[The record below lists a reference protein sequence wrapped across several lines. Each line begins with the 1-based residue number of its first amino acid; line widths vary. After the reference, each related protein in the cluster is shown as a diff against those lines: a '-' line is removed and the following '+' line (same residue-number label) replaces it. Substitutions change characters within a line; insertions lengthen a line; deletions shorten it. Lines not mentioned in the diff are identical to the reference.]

1 MLLGLGRRHV
11 ISHRPQVVGR
21 EEHQL
26 VGVDPFLSGAAEPPQ
41 ELRDRV
47 LLLSNR
53 PLLLLDGHFVAGQHF
68 LVLSDSV
75 CESLCESVCVLFTFS
90 QEQRPELGDILR
102 QRRHVR
108 AHAL

>member
-1 MLLGLGRRHV
+1 MLLTFGQRHV
-11 ISHRPQVVGR
+11 VGHRPQVVGR

-26 VGVDPFLSGAAEPPQ
+26 VWVDPFLPRAADAPQ

-53 PLLLLDGHFVAGQHF
+53 PLLLLESGLVAGQHF
-68 LVLSDSV
+68 LLLSDGLG
-75 CESLCESVCVLFTFS
+75 ERVCVLTLS
-90 QEQRPELGDILR
+90 QEQGPQFVSIWR
-102 QRRHVR
+102 QRGHVH